1 MNAAHLNSELSF
13 LTSLVHHRWNMPI
26 IAELHRQSGAKFI
39 TLLNH
44 LQVSRGSLSASL
56 SYLRDLG
63 LVRKNEGHGHPMRPE
78 YLLTQQGLAIGSEC
92 RLLVEILRH
101 SDEIDLAFRKWTLP
115 LVVAIGKSRLR
126 FNELRSSLGDATP
139 RAIATGLRLLMQC
152 GWVDRSLIDE
162 FPPTAGYELT
172 ARGGRILDCLENLY
186 NAR

>member
-1 MNAAHLNSELSF
+1 MNTTHLNTELSF
-13 LTSLVHHRWNMPI
+13 LTGLVHHRWNIPI

-44 LQVSRGSLSASL
+44 LRVSRGSLSASL
-56 SYLRDLG
+56 YYLRDLG

-101 SDEIDLAFRKWTLP
+101 SDETDLAFRKWTLP

-126 FNELRSSLGDATP
+126 FNEVRASLGDATP
-139 RAIATGLRLLMQC
+139 RAIASGLRSLLQY
-152 GWVDRSLIDE
+152 GWLDRSLIDE

-172 ARGGRILDCLENLY
+172 ARGRRILDCLENLY